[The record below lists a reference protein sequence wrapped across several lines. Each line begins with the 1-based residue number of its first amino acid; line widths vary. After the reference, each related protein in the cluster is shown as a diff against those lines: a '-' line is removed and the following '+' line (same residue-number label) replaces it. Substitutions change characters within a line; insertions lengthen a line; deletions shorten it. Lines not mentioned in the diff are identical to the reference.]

1 VSPFCTLKRPV
12 EITGVGL
19 HCGQTIR
26 ARLAPSNEVGVCF
39 ARTDLTGAPEVEAD
53 LAHVAAT
60 THATTL
66 LKGEAR
72 VQTVEH
78 LLAALWASGLT
89 HVRVELDGPEVPIL
103 DGSSQGWLEL
113 LANAGREEL
122 GGNRP
127 IARLQ
132 TPVWLG
138 GASGA
143 QMLGLP
149 LEAPSRDDGAPFR
162 LSVAVDFGVAGARA
176 QTFDGEINA
185 RSFASE
191 LASARTFTLE
201 SWLEPLREAG
211 LIRGGSLDNAVL
223 IQGDGTPSSPFRF
236 ENELARHKALDVV
249 GDMTLALC
257 PSGARFAGHLI
268 AVRAGH
274 ELHRNWAVRAQ
285 ESGAIAFDAAPAS

>member
-1 VSPFCTLKRPV
+1 VSPFCTLQRAV

-26 ARLAPSNEVGVCF
+26 ARLAPSDSLGVCF
-39 ARTDLTGAPEVEAD
+39 ARTDLSGAPEVEAD
-53 LAHVAAT
+53 LAHVSAT

-66 LKGEAR
+66 LKGVAH

-103 DGSSQGWLEL
+103 DGSSRGWLEL
-113 LANAGREEL
+113 LKSAGREEL
-122 GGNRP
+122 GGKRP

-143 QMLGLP
+143 QMIGLP
-149 LEAPSRDDGAPFR
+149 LEPWVQGEEAPFR
-162 LSVAVDFGVAGARA
+162 LSVAVDFGVAGAGA
-176 QTFDGEINA
+176 QTFDEQINA
-185 RSFASE
+185 RSFASD
-191 LASARTFTLE
+191 LAPARTFTLE
-201 SWLEPLREAG
+201 SWLEPLRAAG

-223 IQGDGTPSSPFRF
+223 IGNDGTSSSPLRF
-236 ENELARHKALDVV
+236 GNELARHKALDVV
-249 GDMTLALC
+249 GDLALALC
-257 PSGARFAGHLI
+257 PSGARFSGHLI
-268 AVRAGH
+268 ALRAGH
-274 ELHRNWAVRAQ
+274 GLHRDWAVRAL
-285 ESGAIAFDAAPAS
+285 ERGALSFEATAHD